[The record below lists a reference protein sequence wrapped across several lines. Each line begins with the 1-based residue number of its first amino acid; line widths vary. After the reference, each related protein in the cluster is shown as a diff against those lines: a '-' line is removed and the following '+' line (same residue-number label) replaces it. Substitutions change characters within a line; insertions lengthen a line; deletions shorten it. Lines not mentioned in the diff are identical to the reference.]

1 MKIKVRLS
9 DAGLRDAERQIQEYK
24 TTLNQKAQEFAR
36 ALAQKGIDVATV
48 RFANAQYAGDNDVT
62 VKRDPVQ
69 TSNGF
74 AIVAHGK
81 AAAFIEFGTGVTH
94 QGWGAAGTVGP
105 LPLPDNIGE
114 HGTYGKENGKHKR
127 WYYYGDPGNAGTYVD
142 TVPGK
147 GQLNYTSG
155 NDAAMAMWGA
165 VEEMASQVEATWREV
180 WNS

>member
-24 TTLNQKAQEFAR
+24 TTLNQKAQEFAK

-62 VKRDPVQ
+62 VEHDPVQ
-69 TSNGF
+69 TPNGF

-81 AAAFIEFGTGVTH
+81 AVAFIEFGTGAHHNGYGGELPPGV
-94 QGWGAAGTVGP
+94 GA
-105 LPLPDNIGE
+105 
-114 HGTYGKENGKHKR
+114 HGSYGKGQGANRR
-127 WYYYGDPGNAGTYVD
+127 WYYYGESGNAGTPVKEVD
-142 TVPGK
+142 GK

>member
-24 TTLNQKAQEFAR
+24 TTLNKKAQEFAK

-62 VKRDPVQ
+62 VEHDPVQ
-69 TSNGF
+69 TPNGF

-81 AAAFIEFGTGVTH
+81 AVAFIEFGTGVSH
-94 QGWGAAGTVGP
+94 SAYGGELPAGV
-105 LPLPDNIGE
+105 GE
-114 HGTYGKENGKHKR
+114 HGTYGKGNGQHKR
-127 WYYYGDPGNAGTYVD
+127 WYYYGESGNAGTPIKQVD
-142 TVPGK
+142 GK

-155 NDAAMAMWGA
+155 NEPAMAMWGA

-180 WNS
+180 WSS

>member
-24 TTLNQKAQEFAR
+24 ATLNRKAQEFAK

-62 VKRDPVQ
+62 VEHDPVQ
-69 TSNGF
+69 TPNGF

-81 AAAFIEFGTGVTH
+81 AVAFIEFGTGVMH
-94 QGWGAAGTVGP
+94 SAYGGE
-105 LPLPDNIGE
+105 LPNGVGE

-127 WYYYGDPGNAGTYVD
+127 WYYYGESGNAGTPVKEVD
-142 TVPGK
+142 GK
-147 GQLNYTSG
+147 GHLNYTSG

>member
-1 MKIKVRLS
+1 VKIKVRLS

-24 TTLNQKAQEFAR
+24 ATLNKKAQEFAK
-36 ALAQKGIDVATV
+36 ALADKGLDVAKI
-48 RFANAQYAGDNDVT
+48 RFANAQYAGSNDVSCH
-62 VKRDPVQ
+62 VEQ
-69 TSNGF
+69 NG
-74 AIVAHGK
+74 AACSIIAEGK
-81 AAAFIEFGTGVTH
+81 SVAFIEFGTGVMH
-94 QGWGAAGTVGP
+94 SAYGGE
-105 LPLPDNIGE
+105 LPNGVGE

-127 WYYYGDPGNAGTYVD
+127 WYYYGETGNAGTPVKEVD
-142 TVPGK
+142 GK

>member
-24 TTLNQKAQEFAR
+24 ATLNRKAR
-36 ALAQKGIDVATV
+36 ALAFRLSWLGLEVAKI
-48 RFANAQYAGDNDVT
+48 RFENAEYAGSNDVKCHINQKDKT
-62 VKRDPVQ
+62 C
-69 TSNGF
+69 T
-74 AIVAHGK
+74 IVAEGK
-81 AAAFIEFGTGVTH
+81 AVAFIEFGTGIHHNGYGGELPPGVGAH
-94 QGWGAAGTVGP
+94 GSYGQGKGAGR
-105 LPLPDNIGE
+105 
-114 HGTYGKENGKHKR
+114 R

-155 NDAAMAMWGA
+155 NEPAMAMWGA

>member
-24 TTLNQKAQEFAR
+24 TTLNRKAI
-36 ALAQKGIDVATV
+36 ALAFRLSWLGLEVAKV
-48 RFANAQYAGDNDVT
+48 RFANAEYAGSNDVKCHINQKDKT
-62 VKRDPVQ
+62 C
-69 TSNGF
+69 T
-74 AIVAHGK
+74 IVAEGK
-81 AAAFIEFGTGVTH
+81 AVAFIEFGTGVH
-94 QGWGAAGTVGP
+94 HNGYGGELPPGVGA
-105 LPLPDNIGE
+105 
-114 HGTYGKENGKHKR
+114 HGSYGKGHGAQRR

-155 NDAAMAMWGA
+155 NEPAMAMWGA

>member
-24 TTLNQKAQEFAR
+24 ATLNQKAQEFAK

-62 VKRDPVQ
+62 VERDPVQ
-69 TSNGF
+69 TPNGF

-81 AAAFIEFGTGVTH
+81 AVAFIEFGTGVMH
-94 QGWGAAGTVGP
+94 SAYGGE
-105 LPLPDNIGE
+105 LPDGVGE

-127 WYYYGDPGNAGTYVD
+127 WYYYGDSGNAGTYVD

-155 NDAAMAMWGA
+155 NEPAMAMWGA

-180 WNS
+180 WSS

>member
-24 TTLNQKAQEFAR
+24 ATLNKKAR
-36 ALAQKGIDVATV
+36 AFAFRLSWLGLEVAKV
-48 RFANAQYAGDNDVT
+48 RFANAEYAGSNDVKCHINQKDKT
-62 VKRDPVQ
+62 C
-69 TSNGF
+69 T
-74 AIVAHGK
+74 IVAEGK
-81 AAAFIEFGTGVTH
+81 AVAFIEFGTGVTH

-127 WYYYGDPGNAGTYVD
+127 WYYYGESGNAGTPVKQVD
-142 TVPGK
+142 GK

>member
-62 VKRDPVQ
+62 VEHDPVQ
-69 TSNGF
+69 TPNGF

-81 AAAFIEFGTGVTH
+81 AVAFIEFGTGVMH
-94 QGWGAAGTVGP
+94 SAYGGE
-105 LPLPDNIGE
+105 LPDGVGE
-114 HGTYGKENGKHKR
+114 HGAYGKENGRHKR
-127 WYYYGDPGNAGTYVD
+127 WYYYGESGNAGTPVKEVD
-142 TVPGK
+142 GK

>member
-24 TTLNQKAQEFAR
+24 TTLNKKAQEFAK

-48 RFANAQYAGDNDVT
+48 RFANAQYAGNNDVT
-62 VKRDPVQ
+62 VEHDPVQ
-69 TSNGF
+69 TPNGF

-81 AAAFIEFGTGVTH
+81 AVAFIEFGTGVMHSTY
-94 QGWGAAGTVGP
+94 GGE
-105 LPLPDNIGE
+105 LPDGVGE
-114 HGTYGKENGKHKR
+114 HGTYGKGNGRHKR
-127 WYYYGDPGNAGTYVD
+127 WYYYGESGNAGTYVD

>member
-24 TTLNQKAQEFAR
+24 ATLNKKAQEFAK
-36 ALAQKGIDVATV
+36 ALADKGLDVAKI
-48 RFANAQYAGDNDVT
+48 RFANAQYAGSNDVSCH
-62 VKRDPVQ
+62 VEQ
-69 TSNGF
+69 NG
-74 AIVAHGK
+74 AACSIIAEGK
-81 AAAFIEFGTGVTH
+81 SVAFIEFGTGVMH
-94 QGWGAAGTVGP
+94 SAYGGE
-105 LPLPDNIGE
+105 LPDGVGE

-127 WYYYGDPGNAGTYVD
+127 WYYYGESGNAGTPVKEVD
-142 TVPGK
+142 GK

-155 NDAAMAMWGA
+155 NEPAMAMWGA

>member
-24 TTLNQKAQEFAR
+24 ATLNKRAR
-36 ALAQKGIDVATV
+36 ALAFRLSWLGLEVAKI
-48 RFANAQYAGDNDVT
+48 RFENAEYAGSNDVKCHINQKDKT
-62 VKRDPVQ
+62 C
-69 TSNGF
+69 T
-74 AIVAHGK
+74 IVAEGK
-81 AAAFIEFGTGVTH
+81 AVAFIEFGTGAHHNGYGGELPPGVGAH
-94 QGWGAAGTVGP
+94 GSYGQGKGAGR
-105 LPLPDNIGE
+105 
-114 HGTYGKENGKHKR
+114 R

-147 GQLNYTSG
+147 GQLNYTDG
-155 NDAAMAMWGA
+155 NEPAMAMWGA

>member
-24 TTLNQKAQEFAR
+24 ATLNKKAQEFAK
-36 ALAQKGIDVATV
+36 ALADKGLDVAKV
-48 RFANAQYAGDNDVT
+48 RFANAQYAGSNDVSCH
-62 VKRDPVQ
+62 VEQ
-69 TSNGF
+69 NG
-74 AIVAHGK
+74 AACSIIAEGK
-81 AAAFIEFGTGVTH
+81 SVAFIEFGTGVMH
-94 QGWGAAGTVGP
+94 SAYGGE
-105 LPLPDNIGE
+105 LPDGVGE

-127 WYYYGDPGNAGTYVD
+127 WYYYGESGNAGTPVKEVD
-142 TVPGK
+142 GK

-180 WNS
+180 WSS

>member
-24 TTLNQKAQEFAR
+24 ATLNQKAQEFAR

-62 VKRDPVQ
+62 VEHDPVQ
-69 TSNGF
+69 TPNGF

-81 AAAFIEFGTGVTH
+81 AVAFIEFGTGVLHTAY
-94 QGWGAAGTVGP
+94 GGE
-105 LPLPDNIGE
+105 LPDGVGE
-114 HGTYGKENGKHKR
+114 HGTYGKGNGQHKR

>member
-24 TTLNQKAQEFAR
+24 ATLNKKAQEFAK

-62 VKRDPVQ
+62 VEHDPVQ
-69 TSNGF
+69 TPNGF

-81 AAAFIEFGTGVTH
+81 AVAFIEFGTGVMH
-94 QGWGAAGTVGP
+94 SAYGGE
-105 LPLPDNIGE
+105 LPNGVGE

-127 WYYYGDPGNAGTYVD
+127 WYYYGESGNAGTPVKEVD
-142 TVPGK
+142 GK

-155 NDAAMAMWGA
+155 NDAAMAMWWA

>member
-36 ALAQKGIDVATV
+36 SLAQKGIDVATV

-62 VKRDPVQ
+62 VERDPVQ
-69 TSNGF
+69 TPNGF

-81 AAAFIEFGTGVTH
+81 AVAFIEFGTGVSH
-94 QGWGAAGTVGP
+94 SAYGGE
-105 LPLPDNIGE
+105 LPDGVGE
-114 HGTYGKENGKHKR
+114 HGTYGKGNGQHKR
-127 WYYYGDPGNAGTYVD
+127 WYYYGESGNAGTPVKQVD
-142 TVPGK
+142 GK

>member
-24 TTLNQKAQEFAR
+24 TTLNQKAQEFAK

-48 RFANAQYAGDNDVT
+48 RFANAQYAGNNDVT
-62 VKRDPVQ
+62 VEHDPVQ
-69 TSNGF
+69 TPNGF

-81 AAAFIEFGTGVTH
+81 AVAFIEFGTGVMH
-94 QGWGAAGTVGP
+94 SAYGGE
-105 LPLPDNIGE
+105 LPDGVGE

-127 WYYYGDPGNAGTYVD
+127 WYYYGDPGNAGTPVKQVD
-142 TVPGK
+142 GK

-180 WNS
+180 WSS

>member
-24 TTLNQKAQEFAR
+24 ATLNRKAR
-36 ALAQKGIDVATV
+36 ALAFRLSWLGLEVAKI
-48 RFANAQYAGDNDVT
+48 RFENAEYAGSNDVKCHINQKDKT
-62 VKRDPVQ
+62 C
-69 TSNGF
+69 T
-74 AIVAHGK
+74 IVAEGK
-81 AAAFIEFGTGVTH
+81 SVAFIEFGTGIHHNGYGGYLPPGVGAH
-94 QGWGAAGTVGP
+94 GSYGQGKGVGR
-105 LPLPDNIGE
+105 
-114 HGTYGKENGKHKR
+114 R

-147 GQLNYTSG
+147 GQLNYTDG
-155 NDAAMAMWGA
+155 NEPAMAMWGA

>member
-24 TTLNQKAQEFAR
+24 ATLNKKAQEFAK
-36 ALAQKGIDVATV
+36 ALADKGLDVAKI
-48 RFANAQYAGDNDVT
+48 RFANAQYAGSNDVSCH
-62 VKRDPVQ
+62 VEQ
-69 TSNGF
+69 NG
-74 AIVAHGK
+74 AACSIIAEGK
-81 AAAFIEFGTGVTH
+81 SVAFIEFGTGVMH
-94 QGWGAAGTVGP
+94 SAYGGE
-105 LPLPDNIGE
+105 LPNGVGE

-127 WYYYGDPGNAGTYVD
+127 WYYYGETGNAGTPVKEVD
-142 TVPGK
+142 GN

>member
-24 TTLNQKAQEFAR
+24 ATLNRKAR
-36 ALAQKGIDVATV
+36 ALAFRLSWLGLEVAKI
-48 RFANAQYAGDNDVT
+48 RFENAEYAGSNDVKCHINQKDKT
-62 VKRDPVQ
+62 C
-69 TSNGF
+69 T
-74 AIVAHGK
+74 IVAEGK
-81 AAAFIEFGTGVTH
+81 AVAFIEFGTGVTH

-127 WYYYGDPGNAGTYVD
+127 WYYYGESGNAGTPVKEVD
-142 TVPGK
+142 GK

-180 WNS
+180 WSS

>member
-48 RFANAQYAGDNDVT
+48 KFANAQYAGDNDVT
-62 VKRDPVQ
+62 VEHDPVQ
-69 TSNGF
+69 TPNGF

-81 AAAFIEFGTGVTH
+81 AVAFIEFGTGVSH
-94 QGWGAAGTVGP
+94 SAYGGE
-105 LPLPDNIGE
+105 LPDGVGE
-114 HGTYGKENGKHKR
+114 HGTYGKGNGQHKR
-127 WYYYGDPGNAGTYVD
+127 WYYYGESGNAGTPVKQVD
-142 TVPGK
+142 GK
-147 GQLNYTSG
+147 GQLNYTDG
-155 NDAAMAMWGA
+155 NEPAMAMWGA

>member
-9 DAGLRDAERQIQEYK
+9 DAGLKQAEKDILKYK
-24 TTLNQKAQEFAR
+24 ATLNRKAR
-36 ALAQKGIDVATV
+36 ALAFRLSWLGLEVAKI
-48 RFANAQYAGDNDVT
+48 RFANAQYAGSNDVKCHINQKDKT
-62 VKRDPVQ
+62 C
-69 TSNGF
+69 T
-74 AIVAHGK
+74 IVAEGK
-81 AAAFIEFGTGVTH
+81 AVAFIEFGTGVTH

-127 WYYYGDPGNAGTYVD
+127 WYYYGESGNAGTPVKEVD
-142 TVPGK
+142 GK

-180 WNS
+180 WYS

>member
-24 TTLNQKAQEFAR
+24 TTLNKKAQEFAK
-36 ALAQKGIDVATV
+36 ALAQKGIYVATV
-48 RFANAQYAGDNDVT
+48 RFANAQYAGDNDV
-62 VKRDPVQ
+62 VVEHDPVQ
-69 TSNGF
+69 TPNGF
-74 AIVAHGK
+74 EIVAHGK
-81 AAAFIEFGTGVTH
+81 AVAFIEFGTGVMH
-94 QGWGAAGTVGP
+94 PAYGGE
-105 LPLPDNIGE
+105 LPNGVGE

-127 WYYYGDPGNAGTYVD
+127 WYYYGESGNAGTPVKEVD
-142 TVPGK
+142 GK

-155 NDAAMAMWGA
+155 NNAAMAMWGA

>member
-1 MKIKVRLS
+1 VKIKVRLS
-9 DAGLRDAERQIQEYK
+9 DAGLREAERQIQEYK
-24 TTLNQKAQEFAR
+24 TTLNKKAR
-36 ALAQKGIDVATV
+36 AFAFRLSWLGLEVAKV
-48 RFANAQYAGDNDVT
+48 RFENAEYAGSNDVKCHINQKDKT
-62 VKRDPVQ
+62 C
-69 TSNGF
+69 T
-74 AIVAHGK
+74 IVAEGK
-81 AAAFIEFGTGVTH
+81 SVAFIEFGTGIHHNGYGGELPPGVGAH
-94 QGWGAAGTVGP
+94 GSYGQGKGAGR
-105 LPLPDNIGE
+105 
-114 HGTYGKENGKHKR
+114 R

>member
-24 TTLNQKAQEFAR
+24 ATLNKKAQEFAK
-36 ALAQKGIDVATV
+36 ALADKGLDVANV
-48 RFANAQYAGDNDVT
+48 RFANAEYAGNNDVSCR
-62 VKRDPVQ
+62 VEQ
-69 TSNGF
+69 NGSTCTII
-74 AIVAHGK
+74 AEGK
-81 AAAFIEFGTGVTH
+81 AVAFIEFGTGIHHNGYGGELPPGV
-94 QGWGAAGTVGP
+94 GA
-105 LPLPDNIGE
+105 
-114 HGTYGKENGKHKR
+114 HGSYGKGQGANRR
-127 WYYYGDPGNAGTYVD
+127 WYYYGESGNAGTPVKQVD
-142 TVPGK
+142 GK